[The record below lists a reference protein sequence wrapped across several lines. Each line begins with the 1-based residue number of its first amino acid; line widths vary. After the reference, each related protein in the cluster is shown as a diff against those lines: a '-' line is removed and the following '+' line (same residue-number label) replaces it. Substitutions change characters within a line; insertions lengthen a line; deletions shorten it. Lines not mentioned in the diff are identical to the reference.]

1 MTDFGWLRSLL
12 LVARAEASGRLELRA
27 HGRSAA
33 LAVAHGA
40 VVAFEG
46 ELGPRLG
53 ELIGLARHE
62 RLAAGSTSL
71 GAVALAE
78 GRVSRHELAWALR
91 RQLRIRAREI
101 ALWGDVQARWE
112 PAHVEPRAFT
122 DPMSACDLV
131 SEVIRAASER
141 GPVPV
146 ERPGLALSGLG
157 AWWAQRAA
165 LHPHELAAL
174 HGVVRSEAGARFA
187 AVSRDAGLVEQ
198 PVGPEVR
205 ELTRVHA
212 QWRRGGASSLLGSTR
227 DPDARRR
234 ALRRIAGGIHPDRFA
249 NDPALGR
256 VSHEIVA
263 TLGAAASP
271 RP

>member
-1 MTDFGWLRSLL
+1 MTDLGWLRSLL
-12 LVARAEASGRLELRA
+12 LVARAEASGRLEFRA
-27 HGRSAA
+27 HGRTAA
-33 LAVAHGA
+33 LAMVRGA

-53 ELIGLARHE
+53 ELIGLGRHE
-62 RLAAGSTSL
+62 RLASGSTSL

-78 GRVSRHELAWALR
+78 GRVSRGDLAWALR
-91 RQLRIRAREI
+91 RQLRVRAREI

-112 PAHVEPRAFT
+112 PSHIESRAFT

-131 SEVIRAASER
+131 SDVIRAAAER
-141 GPVPV
+141 VRVP
-146 ERPGLALSGLG
+146 RMPDGLSLSGLG
-157 AWWAQRAA
+157 AWWAERAA
-165 LHPHELAAL
+165 LHPHEIAAL
-174 HGVVRSEAGARFA
+174 HGAVRSEAGARFA
-187 AVSRDAGLVEQ
+187 AVARDAGLVEL
-198 PVGPEVR
+198 PVAPEVR

-212 QWRRGGASSLLGSTR
+212 RWRRGGASALVGGAR
-227 DPDARRR
+227 DPEARRR
-234 ALRRIAGGIHPDRFA
+234 AIRRIAGGIHPDRFM

-263 TLGAAASP
+263 TLSAPAGP

>member
-1 MTDFGWLRSLL
+1 MTDLGWLRSLL
-12 LVARAEASGRLELRA
+12 LVARAAASGRLELHA

-33 LAVAHGA
+33 VAVAHGA
-40 VVAFEG
+40 IVAFEG

-53 ELIGLARHE
+53 ELIGLGRHE
-62 RLAAGSTSL
+62 RLASGSTSL

-78 GRVSRHELAWALR
+78 GRVSRGDLAWALR
-91 RQLRIRAREI
+91 QQLRIRAREI
-101 ALWGDVQARWE
+101 ALWGDVHAQWSS
-112 PAHVEPRAFT
+112 AHVELRAFT

-131 SEVIRAASER
+131 SDVIRAAAER
-141 GPVPV
+141 GRTP
-146 ERPGLALSGLG
+146 ELRDGLSLSGLG
-157 AWWAQRAA
+157 AWWAERAA

-174 HGVVRSEAGARFA
+174 HGVVRSEAAARFA
-187 AVSRDAGLVEQ
+187 SVSRAAGLVEQ
-198 PVGPEVR
+198 PVTPEVR

-212 QWRRGGASSLLGSTR
+212 QWRRGGASALLGTTR